1 LPLGFCCHSMLY
13 AATCF
18 MLPHDKFSRSML
30 YVAICFM

>member
-1 LPLGFCCHSMLY
+1 LPHALCSHSMLY